1 MSATANRLPYEV
13 QHRKRGNPLAARP
26 STKPQQGPVDLV
38 AFGTIM
44 ALLVIG
50 IMTVFSASYTTA
62 LHMYGDPHYFIK
74 RQLLWAVIGII
85 GMLVMMRIDY
95 RKLRPWAL
103 PALLVAVLLLSIV
116 LVAGT
121 ESRGGQRW
129 LEIGPIRFQPSELSK
144 IALVNF
150 IAAYVA
156 FLGDKMGRFWSG
168 FVIPMAVVG
177 VVGGLVALEDLGTA
191 VVIMGTGAL
200 MLFVA
205 GARPLYLVLSGIVGA
220 IGGWFFIQQDPV
232 RMKRITA
239 FLDPWADPRGAGW
252 NIIQSLYAIGSGGIF
267 GLGLTQ
273 SRQKFAYLPEQYTDF
288 IFSVLAEEL
297 GFVATTTVVCLFF
310 VLAWRGLRISLRA
323 PDMFGAMLAIGITAM
338 IVLQAFLNMGVVTG
352 SLPVTGITLP
362 LISFGGSSLSV
373 TLASLGILL
382 NISKAAERRGS
393 YR

>member
-1 MSATANRLPYEV
+1 
-13 QHRKRGNPLAARP
+13 
-26 STKPQQGPVDLV
+26 
-38 AFGTIM
+38 M

-85 GMLVMMRIDY
+85 GMLVMMRVDY

-103 PALLVAVLLLSIV
+103 PALLIAVLLLGVV
-116 LVAGT
+116 LVMGT
-121 ESRGGQRW
+121 EARGGQRW
-129 LEIGPIRFQPSELSK
+129 LEIGPLRFQPSELGK

-168 FVIPMAVVG
+168 FVVPMAIVG
-177 VVGGLVALEDLGTA
+177 VVAGLVALEDLGTA
-191 VVIMGTGAL
+191 VVIMGTGTL

-205 GARPLYLVLSGIVGA
+205 GTRPVYLGLSGAAGA
-220 IGGWFFIQQDPV
+220 VGGWLFIQQDPV
-232 RMKRITA
+232 RMQRITA
-239 FLDPWADPRGAGW
+239 FIDPWADPRGAGW

-310 VLAWRGLRISLRA
+310 VIAWRGLRISLRA
-323 PDMFGAMLAIGITAM
+323 PDLFGAMLAIGITAM
-338 IVLQAFLNMGVVTG
+338 IVIQAFLNMGVVTG

-382 NISKAAERRGS
+382 NISKAAERRAS

>member
-1 MSATANRLPYEV
+1 
-13 QHRKRGNPLAARP
+13 
-26 STKPQQGPVDLV
+26 
-38 AFGTIM
+38 
-44 ALLVIG
+44 
-50 IMTVFSASYTTA
+50 
-62 LHMYGDPHYFIK
+62 
-74 RQLLWAVIGII
+74 
-85 GMLVMMRIDY
+85 
-95 RKLRPWAL
+95 
-103 PALLVAVLLLSIV
+103 
-116 LVAGT
+116 
-121 ESRGGQRW
+121 
-129 LEIGPIRFQPSELSK
+129 
-144 IALVNF
+144 
-150 IAAYVA
+150 
-156 FLGDKMGRFWSG
+156 MGRFWSG

>member
-1 MSATANRLPYEV
+1 M
-13 QHRKRGNPLAARP
+13 AARP
-26 STKPQQGPVDLV
+26 STKPNHGPVDLV

-62 LHMYGDPHYFIK
+62 LYMYGDPHYFIK
-74 RQLLWAVIGII
+74 RQLLWAFIGII

-103 PALLVAVLLLSIV
+103 PALLVAVLLLGIV
-116 LVAGT
+116 LVVGT
-121 ESRGGQRW
+121 EARGGQRW

-150 IAAYVA
+150 LAAYVA
-156 FLGDKMGRFWSG
+156 FIGDKMGRFWSG
-168 FVIPMAVVG
+168 FVVPMAVVG
-177 VVGGLVALEDLGTA
+177 LVAGLVALEDLGTA

-205 GARPLYLVLSGIVGA
+205 GTRPIYLMLAGIGGA
-220 IGGWFFIQQDPV
+220 LGGWFFIQQDAV

-239 FLDPWADPRGAGW
+239 FLDPWADPQGAGW

-323 PDMFGAMLAIGITAM
+323 PDLFGAMLAVGITAM
-338 IVLQAFLNMGVVTG
+338 IVFQAFLNMGVVTG

-382 NISKAAERRGS
+382 NISKAAERRAVSKRCG
-393 YR
+393 

>member
-1 MSATANRLPYEV
+1 M
-13 QHRKRGNPLAARP
+13 AARP

-168 FVIPMAVVG
+168 FVMPMAVVG

>member
-1 MSATANRLPYEV
+1 M
-13 QHRKRGNPLAARP
+13 AARP

>member
-1 MSATANRLPYEV
+1 M
-13 QHRKRGNPLAARP
+13 AARP
-26 STKPQQGPVDLV
+26 STKPHQGPIDLV
-38 AFGTIM
+38 AFGAIM

-85 GMLVMMRIDY
+85 GMLVMMRVDY

-103 PALLVAVLLLSIV
+103 PALLIAVLLLGVV
-116 LVAGT
+116 LVMGT
-121 ESRGGQRW
+121 EARGGQRW
-129 LEIGPIRFQPSELSK
+129 LEIGPLRFQPSELGK

-168 FVIPMAVVG
+168 FVVPMAIVG
-177 VVGGLVALEDLGTA
+177 VVAGLVALEDLGTA
-191 VVIMGTGAL
+191 VVIMGTGTL

-205 GARPLYLVLSGIVGA
+205 GTRPMYLGLSGAAGA
-220 IGGWFFIQQDPV
+220 VGGWLFIQQDPV
-232 RMKRITA
+232 RMQRITA
-239 FLDPWADPRGAGW
+239 FIDPWADPRGAGW

-310 VLAWRGLRISLRA
+310 VIAWRGLRISLRA
-323 PDMFGAMLAIGITAM
+323 PDLFGAMLAIGITAM
-338 IVLQAFLNMGVVTG
+338 IVIQAFLNMGVVTG

-382 NISKAAERRGS
+382 NISKAAERRAS